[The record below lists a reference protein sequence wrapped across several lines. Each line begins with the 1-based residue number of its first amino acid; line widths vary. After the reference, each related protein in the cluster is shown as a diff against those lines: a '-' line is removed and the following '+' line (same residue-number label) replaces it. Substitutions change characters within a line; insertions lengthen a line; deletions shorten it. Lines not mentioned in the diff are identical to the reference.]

1 MRKAFPNIFQVFRV
15 LPAIQRVLPGDALR
29 DYLVDEGKDIMG
41 DSQGLGTGQPKI
53 TKNNNMVQSKGQ

>member
-1 MRKAFPNIFQVFRV
+1 MFRGP
-15 LPAIQRVLPGDALR
+15 PAIHRALPGDAPR
-29 DYLVDEGKDIMG
+29 DYLEDEGKDIMG